1 MSRMV
6 STFSNNLT
14 PVETLSQMYFV
25 RPMAMGSIPS
35 SIQKQQKIK
44 PSKTKENSTDSE
56 KSQKKTLIMVLWV
69 SVVFSSSRFV
79 FAIANLL
86 LLFMENSVY
95 NWWGSGFNYFFSA
108 CTYSSYILVYIKTNK
123 IFRKKFYQIFLRKA
137 VN

>member
-6 STFSNNLT
+6 MSTFSNNLT

-25 RPMAMGSIPS
+25 RPMAMGSTPS
-35 SIQKQQKIK
+35 SIQKQKTRS
-44 PSKTKENSTDSE
+44 SKTKDSSTDSE

-123 IFRKKFYQIFLRKA
+123 IFRKKFYQIFLRKT